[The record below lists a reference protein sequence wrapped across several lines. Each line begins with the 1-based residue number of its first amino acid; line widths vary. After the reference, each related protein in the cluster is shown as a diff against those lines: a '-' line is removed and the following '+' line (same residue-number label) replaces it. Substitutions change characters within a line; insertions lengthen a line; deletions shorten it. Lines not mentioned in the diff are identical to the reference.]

1 MNLTTP
7 KVILTGLLL
16 IALAILFQPTIAQL
30 LTPPAQAQ
38 SGTRPVDHEMLKSDH
53 EMLKTLLSD
62 IRYAVEHNQCSK

>member
-7 KVILTGLLL
+7 IAILAGLSL

-38 SGTRPVDHEMLKSDH
+38 SLSPEHEILKGDHQTM
-53 EMLKTLLSD
+53 KTVLTNL
-62 IRYAVEHNQCSK
+62 AFTVEHLPACSK